1 MLFSA
6 ETLRSGTGGLRAIGW
21 FGDDWSLERGD
32 IVWNDGR

>member
-6 ETLRSGTGGLRAIGW
+6 ETLRSGTAGVRAIGW
-21 FGDDWSLERGD
+21 FADDWSLERGD